1 MPTIEFEVPYL
12 FEATF
17 VPRGKRKPVDGTFG
31 GLMKV
36 EIECATSA
44 EAALVVTVTGNDG
57 FRDRFERKIVEFDGG
72 FFERSTADDEV
83 RIADF
88 SASCLNHYNS
98 YDLARFEAGTI
109 TERPDGEFYSI
120 EGNYHEERGWAAVE
134 AKKDE
139 VREAAKSVLFV
150 DGVLHRRTTLPTI
163 KAGIEYRMRGSNVI
177 HVRLGESD
185 ERTGAHGMMFAIG
198 ELTAADA
205 WAQDRVAR
213 EPQETVIYKDID
225 VEVHLPHLLPKTDIM
240 KSEMIRIGQFL
251 LDHDIDL
258 KKQSNA
264 VILHWIAA
272 RDALHDAVI
281 TRDEVEIT
289 HMLETWEKF
298 YKVYAVSENERCNS
312 FNSSF
317 DLDDDIHYKALMGAT
332 EVWENRLILDPE
344 TTFGTPSPK
353 IAP

>member
-1 MPTIEFEVPYL
+1 MPTIEFDVPYI
-12 FEATF
+12 FEATY
-17 VPRGKRKPVDGTFG
+17 VPRGKRKPVNGTFG

-44 EAALVVTVTGNDG
+44 EAALAVTITGNDG
-57 FRDRFERKIVEFDGG
+57 FRDRFERNIVEFDGG
-72 FFERSTADDEV
+72 FFERSNADNEV

-98 YDLARFEAGTI
+98 YDLARFEDGKL
-109 TERPDGEFYSI
+109 TEQPDGEFYSI
-120 EGNYHEERGWAAVE
+120 EGHYHEERGRAAIE

-150 DGVLHRRTTLPTI
+150 DGVLHRRTNLPTI
-163 KAGIEYRMRGSNVI
+163 TAAIEYRMMGNNVI
-177 HVRLGESD
+177 HIRFGESD
-185 ERTGAHGMMFAIG
+185 ERTGAHGMMFGIG
-198 ELTAADA
+198 ELAAADA
-205 WAQDRVAR
+205 WAQDRAAR
-213 EPQETVIYKDID
+213 ERETVIYKDVG
-225 VEVHLPHLLPKTDIM
+225 VEVHLPHLLPKTDILTG
-240 KSEMIRIGQFL
+240 EVIRIGKFL

-272 RDALHDAVI
+272 RDAFHDAVG
-281 TRDEVEIT
+281 TREEVEIT

-298 YKVYAVSENERCNS
+298 YKVFAVSESERCS
-312 FNSSF
+312 RFGSSF
-317 DLDDDIHYKALMGAT
+317 DLEDDIHYKALMGAV
-332 EVWENRLILDPE
+332 EVWENRPILDPE

-353 IAP
+353 ITP